1 MMGPIVQLDRGE
13 DVVLENEIAVRAA
26 RMEDLETLVDFN
38 LKMADET
45 ELAVLSKL
53 VEDLRENYSKNLVLA
68 NEICKG
74 ISIEKDEDKARVASL
89 TMLVNALYNLDVTKT
104 RE

>member
-1 MMGPIVQLDRGE
+1 MPARR
-13 DVVLENEIAVRAA
+13 AVKAA
-26 RMEDLETLVDFN
+26 RHLAQNAIESKSGTEERIRFAYETVTSKLP
-38 LKMADET
+38 DET

-74 ISIEKDEDKARVASL
+74 ISIEKDEDKARVASF
-89 TMLVNALYNLDVTKT
+89 TMLVNALYNLDVSKT